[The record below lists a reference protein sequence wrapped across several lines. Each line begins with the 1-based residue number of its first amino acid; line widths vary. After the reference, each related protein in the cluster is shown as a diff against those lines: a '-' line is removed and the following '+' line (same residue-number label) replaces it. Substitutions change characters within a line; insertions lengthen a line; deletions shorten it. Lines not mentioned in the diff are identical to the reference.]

1 MATLYLPLKKKWF
14 DMIKSVEKK
23 EEYREKSLYWKSRF
37 IPDYN
42 DYDLE
47 HLIAHNSL
55 HNDCYERVTE
65 ELEHQHFLKHFDRL
79 VLTLGYPKAGDS
91 SRRLEFKNPKI
102 KIGEGRPEWGA
113 EPGKLYFVITWEK
126 SEVEK

>member
-23 EEYREKSLYWKSRF
+23 EEYREMSLYWKSRF